1 MQHLPPTFDCFDW
14 KKLRGDGQ
22 TPHKRVCACVRA
34 WRYWLTGSSQG
45 DDRIASHHHRK
56 PHHFIMPGVS
66 GRVVL
71 ITGASRGIGAAAAKL
86 FLKGGAKVM
95 AVSRSEADLA
105 STGLSHYYAS
115 DLSTKEGCR
124 AAVDA
129 TERTLGP
136 IDILVCNHGI
146 GSAAEVPLHE
156 TNVEQWKL
164 SMATNLDGPFYLTR
178 LVLPGM
184 VERGYGRC
192 VYTSS
197 TAATEA
203 EPSAVGYN
211 TSKVSKLRQISFMFI
226 MVFSSYCML

>member
-1 MQHLPPTFDCFDW
+1 
-14 KKLRGDGQ
+14 
-22 TPHKRVCACVRA
+22 
-34 WRYWLTGSSQG
+34 
-45 DDRIASHHHRK
+45 
-56 PHHFIMPGVS
+56 MPGVK

-71 ITGASRGIGAAAAKL
+71 LTGASRGIGAATAKL
-86 FLKGGAKVM
+86 FLEGGAKVM
-95 AVSRSEADLA
+95 AVSRSEKDLA
-105 STGLSHYYAS
+105 ATGLPNYYAA

-124 AAVDA
+124 TAVDA

-156 TNVEQWKL
+156 TDVEQWKRN
-164 SMATNLDGPFYLTR
+164 MATNLDGPFYLTR

-184 VERGYGRC
+184 VKRGYGRC

-203 EPSAVGYN
+203 ETAAVAYN
-211 TSKVSKLRQISFMFI
+211 TSKVRLWFVALAEVFVSTL
-226 MVFSSYCML
+226 VFSIIAHSYITL